1 MDELCSSSCACP
13 EPPQPTAQLD
23 ELLWDWEASWL
34 VSAEFDADESAELSS
49 FWLALLVPPLTE
61 PPAIETGTL
70 ALTPFCVASAVDL
83 AF

>member
-1 MDELCSSSCACP
+1 
-13 EPPQPTAQLD
+13 
-23 ELLWDWEASWL
+23 
-34 VSAEFDADESAELSS
+34 VSAEFDADEVAELSS

-70 ALTPFCVASAVDL
+70 ALTPFCVASADDL